1 MYARISRF
9 EGITAT
15 PELAAQV
22 EEALGPILDGLDGW
36 QGSIQLLDESG
47 TNAVTIN
54 FFDTAESM
62 AAAEPTFEALAERLG
77 ELREQLGG
85 SRASIEHYQVVSER
99 RR

>member
-9 EGITAT
+9 EGITVT

-22 EEALGPILDGLDGW
+22 EEALGPILEELDGW
-36 QGSIQLLDESG
+36 QGAMQLLDESG
-47 TNAVTIN
+47 TSAVTIN

-85 SRASIEHYQVVSER
+85 SRTSIERYQVVSEQR
-99 RR
+99 R